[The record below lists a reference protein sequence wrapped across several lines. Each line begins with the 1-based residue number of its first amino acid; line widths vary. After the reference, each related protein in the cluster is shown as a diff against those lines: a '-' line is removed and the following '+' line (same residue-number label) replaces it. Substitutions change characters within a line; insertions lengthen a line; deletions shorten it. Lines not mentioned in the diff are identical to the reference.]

1 MQFCTNTDNES
12 TNRLV
17 DSLHI
22 GEPNNS
28 YNHKQQQHIFLELE
42 PDNQYDPNA
51 VRIVLVSGGGGQ
63 TGETMPYVNMKQK
76 IGYISKKKNEEV

>member
-28 YNHKQQQHIFLELE
+28 YNHKQQQHIILELE

-51 VRIVLVSGGGGQ
+51 VRIVLVSGGGGR
-63 TGETMPYVNMKQK
+63 TGETMPYVNTKQK